1 MKRYICDKEN
11 NEKIQGYLDFNQIDG
26 FKIKPR
32 NKVKYDGIE
41 VSKMTLV
48 EPSLIEMV
56 LKKKTKRK
64 LNAYLKFLITA
75 FDDDTSSGDL
85 ALVLDDTKRYKAIIV
100 NKYAKFLDAKY
111 IRDLLL
117 RVKFVEDEI
126 KMRMHEQNREMKV
139 SRGKGR

>member
-11 NEKIQGYLDFNQIDG
+11 NEKMQGYLDFNQIDG

-64 LNAYLKFLITA
+64 TLKVI
-75 FDDDTSSGDL
+75 G
-85 ALVLDDTKRYKAIIV
+85 AL
-100 NKYAKFLDAKY
+100 
-111 IRDLLL
+111 
-117 RVKFVEDEI
+117 
-126 KMRMHEQNREMKV
+126 KMPHYFMEQQK
-139 SRGKGR
+139 